1 MLKLN
6 KLILNNFMCVEHAEL
21 DFNDGVN
28 LIVGNNGQG
37 KSTVLQAVALC
48 LLEDKRSDR
57 YQEFIMLGK
66 ETCQVELSAEVKG
79 NPI

>member
-6 KLILNNFMCVEHAEL
+6 KLTLNNFMCVEHADL
-21 DFNDGVN
+21 NFNDGVN

-48 LLEDKRSDR
+48 LHVDK
-57 YQEFIMLGK
+57 L
-66 ETCQVELSAEVKG
+66 
-79 NPI
+79 